1 MKILIDRNIYSDE
14 CISKCVYSLS
24 EVFQCNR
31 QLDGNTESIELNPT
45 NGFSSDEDIKRLF
58 LQKLND
64 FKLRQIVAEET
75 KDIRTI
81 LYAKAFADY
90 EDFNIEESE

>member
-31 QLDGNTESIELNPT
+31 QLDGNTESIELIPT
-45 NGFSSDEDIKRLF
+45 NGFITDEDAKRLF

>member
-1 MKILIDRNIYSDE
+1 MNILIDRNVYSDE

-31 QLDGNTESIELNPT
+31 QLDGNTESIELIPT
-45 NGFSSDEDIKRLF
+45 NGFISDEDTKRLF
-58 LQKLND
+58 FLKLND

-90 EDFNIEESE
+90 EDFNIEEAE

>member
-1 MKILIDRNIYSDE
+1 MKILIDRNIYSDA

-24 EVFQCNR
+24 GDFHCIR
-31 QLDGNTESIELNPT
+31 QLDGYTESVDVVPLKGIMQDDDVE
-45 NGFSSDEDIKRLF
+45 RMF
-58 LQKLND
+58 LQRLND
-64 FKLRQIVAEET
+64 YKLRQIVLEET

-90 EDFNIEESE
+90 EDFNEEEPE

>member
-24 EVFQCNR
+24 GILQCNR
-31 QLDGNTESIELNPT
+31 QLNGDLESVELNPT
-45 NGFSSDEDIKRLF
+45 NGGLSDADVERLF
-58 LQKLND
+58 LQRLND
-64 FKLRQIVAEET
+64 YKLRQIVFQET

-81 LYAKAFADY
+81 LYAKAFSDY
-90 EDFNIEESE
+90 DDFLLEDAE